1 MFKPYKKIIRKLF
14 PAVMM
19 CGCGIFLTGCFDDSD
34 SLSEQYK
41 DWRTRNENY
50 FDSVENTESYTEIIP
65 SWAPNTS
72 VLVRWHNDR
81 SLTQNNLSPMDNST
95 VAITYELFNIDG
107 KKISDSFANR
117 DSLYISKPSQNIIG
131 VWAALTNMNVGDS
144 VTMVIPSAAGYGE
157 SNRTDIPP
165 YSTLVYNIKMKAIT
179 AYEMP

>member
-1 MFKPYKKIIRKLF
+1 
-14 PAVMM
+14 
-19 CGCGIFLTGCFDDSD
+19 
-34 SLSEQYK
+34 
-41 DWRTRNENY
+41 
-50 FDSVENTESYTEIIP
+50 
-65 SWAPNTS
+65 
-72 VLVRWHNDR
+72 
-81 SLTQNNLSPMDNST
+81 MDNST

-107 KKISDSFANR
+107 KKISDSFANPDR
-117 DSLYISKPSQNIIG
+117 LYISKPSQNIIG